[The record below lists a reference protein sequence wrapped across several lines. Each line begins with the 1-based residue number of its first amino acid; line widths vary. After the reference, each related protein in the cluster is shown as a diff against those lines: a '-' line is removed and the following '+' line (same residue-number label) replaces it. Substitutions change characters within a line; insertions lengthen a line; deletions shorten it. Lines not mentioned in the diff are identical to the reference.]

1 MLTLGLC
8 CIIPGCSSGDRS
20 QREVKLEKTAAK
32 TTSNPALT
40 LTIRWQRL
48 VNQSGSTCDRCGKTG
63 ENVEGAYQLLK
74 QSLAPLGFEVEL
86 KKVAI
91 DPDAFAKNPLESNRI
106 WIGEDALEDLLGAK
120 VGQSQCCSACGDSEC
135 RTITLDGHTH
145 ETITTALIV
154 KAGLRAAARRL
165 PGTTS
170 ACGPAC
176 CGDKAPD
183 IAGSKGQTSCCNRS
197 TTTKTGQ
204 AVSSG
209 CCAK

>member
-1 MLTLGLC
+1 
-8 CIIPGCSSGDRS
+8 
-20 QREVKLEKTAAK
+20 
-32 TTSNPALT
+32 
-40 LTIRWQRL
+40 

-63 ENVEGAYQLLK
+63 ESVEEAYQLLK

-86 KKVAI
+86 KKVVI
-91 DPDAFAKNPLESNRI
+91 DPDAFAKNPLDSNRI
-106 WIGEDALEDLLGAK
+106 WIGEDTLEDLLGAK
-120 VGQSQCCSACGDSEC
+120 VGQSRCCSACGDSEC

-176 CGDKAPD
+176 CGDKAPH
-183 IAGSKGQTSCCNRS
+183 IAGSKGQTSCCES
-197 TTTKTGQ
+197 DCSPPK
-204 AVSSG
+204 
-209 CCAK
+209 K